1 MMVISLK
8 MMVESSTPSDGGL
21 YNYSLLLS
29 ATIGIISSACC
40 FYFVLKKLKINH
52 IIKKLLLFASIQQ
65 CLGYGILFSSM
76 MLFIFK
82 IKNKVTCTLA
92 FVSFGETAIGTQSVI
107 TIISLIR

>member
-1 MMVISLK
+1 
-8 MMVESSTPSDGGL
+8 MMVESPTPSDGGL

-82 IKNKVTCTLA
+82 IKNKGQTEAVEYMSRLR
-92 FVSFGETAIGTQSVI
+92 EKIEDER
-107 TIISLIR
+107 LK